1 MGLAIDPLI
10 RGLVRDD
17 AITRG
22 LDDEEARMLIEW
34 LVDWAE
40 LLGETAKDN
49 DEAGKLLERLSRRAR
64 AIARFVALWT
74 VRTNRP
80 AALQLAAVEQFHW
93 PLPTR
98 SVLPADLMEHILQWE
113 QRRAW

>member
-22 LDDEEARMLIEW
+22 LDDEEARMLIDW

-40 LLGETAKDN
+40 LLGETAKTDA
-49 DEAGKLLERLSRRAR
+49 EAGQLLERLSRRAK
-64 AIARFVALWT
+64 AIAKFVALWT
-74 VRTNRP
+74 VRRSR
-80 AALQLAAVEQFHW
+80 AAAIQLAATEQFHW

-98 SVLPADLMEHILQWE
+98 RTTPPQHS
-113 QRRAW
+113 

>member
-40 LLGETAKDN
+40 LLGETARN
-49 DEAGKLLERLSRRAR
+49 TDEAGKLLERLSRRAR

-74 VRTNRP
+74 VRRNR
-80 AALQLAAVEQFHW
+80 AAAIQLAATEQFHW

-98 SVLPADLMEHILQWE
+98 SVPPADLMQHILQWE
-113 QRRAW
+113 KRRAW